1 MTSLVRLAAR
11 LTAGG
16 GRESAV
22 RLVLTG
28 AGLALAVTMLLFA
41 AVAFPA
47 LHAHDV
53 RRAWTQTSPE
63 NLRPAQDE
71 STTDPLRWRQVED
84 RFDGRDL
91 LRVDVAA
98 EGPAAPVPPG
108 LDRLPGP
115 GEVAVSPALRR
126 SLDETSADPALLA
139 DRFPGRIT
147 ATIGRE
153 ALASPDD
160 LVAFVGHQPEELQ
173 ARGGGD
179 DRTGADGTIRVRSIE
194 SAPISRGLTR
204 EMRVVFVIGG
214 VGLLI
219 PIVVFVATATRLAA
233 ARREQRL
240 AAMRLAG
247 ATQRQVG
254 AIAAVEAAI
263 AALGG
268 TAVGF
273 GGFFALRPWLARI
286 PFDGAGFYPS
296 DLRLSWGWAAAIALG
311 VPALA
316 VAAAIVSVRRLRIS
330 PLGVARRAD
339 RPRPTPR
346 PLLLVAA
353 GMVGLVG
360 TTIWARS
367 SSAESAE
374 TYATGAAFVVTI
386 LGLTLSGPWLTA
398 VAARAIARLGR
409 RTPSLLAARR
419 LEDNPSA
426 GFRAISGIVLAVF
439 VGTVFAGL
447 AASLLAANDN
457 LPGNG
462 DGLARD
468 VVAAAMDP
476 APSDAPVTDGPAAV
490 APGRAEPFRWTTL
503 DPADATALVDDL
515 GAVDGVERVITA
527 RAFPD
532 DPALFEQLVRTGAE
546 LSAPVLVAC
555 TDVEALGPERP
566 ANCDGATALTVHG
579 GDVDATGLVVPTLT
593 ADELARLPVVAVA
606 AVTDGRTA
614 TIEQARTRLSLAMP
628 GSPAV
633 TQRDLDVAS
642 HREVDTLQ
650 RVSNVG
656 LSVTLV
662 IAGCSL
668 AVAVAGAIVERR
680 RPFALLRLAG
690 TQLSDL
696 RRVVLAEAA
705 APLLVVA
712 AASVVLGLA
721 VAYLALAA
729 GGGNRA
735 FALPDLGYWLSLF
748 GGLAAALLVVLA
760 TLPLL
765 ARLTDPDTARFE

>member
-1 MTSLVRLAAR
+1 V
-11 LTAGG
+11 
-16 GRESAV
+16 V

-53 RRAWTQTSPE
+53 RRAWTQTTPE
-63 NLRPAQDE
+63 NQRPAQDE
-71 STTDPLRWRQVED
+71 STTDPLRWRRVED
-84 RFDGRDL
+84 RFGGRDL
-91 LRVDVAA
+91 LRVDVGA
-98 EGPAAPVPPG
+98 EGPGAPVPPG

-126 SLDETSADPALLA
+126 LLDETEADPALLA
-139 DRFPGRIT
+139 DRFPGSIT
-147 ATIGRE
+147 AIVGRD
-153 ALASPDD
+153 ALASPND
-160 LVAFVGHQPEELQ
+160 LVAIVGRHPDELQ
-173 ARGGGD
+173 ARDGGD
-179 DRTGADGTIRVRSIE
+179 DRVGPDGTIRVHSIE
-194 SAPISRGLTR
+194 SAPISRGLTGV
-204 EMRVVFVIGG
+204 MRVVLVIGG

-254 AIAAVEAAI
+254 GIAAVEAAI

-268 TAVGF
+268 TVVGF

-286 PFDGAGFYPS
+286 PFDGASFYPS
-296 DLRLSWGWAAAIALG
+296 DLRLSWGWAATIALG

-316 VAAAIVSVRRLRIS
+316 VGAAIVSARRLRIS
-330 PLGVARRAD
+330 PLGAARRAE
-339 RPRPTPR
+339 RPRPTAR

-353 GMVGLVG
+353 GLLALAA
-360 TTIWARS
+360 TTLWAQRS
-367 SSAESAE
+367 TAEAAE
-374 TYATGAAFVVTI
+374 AYATGTAFVATI

-398 VAARAIARLGR
+398 VAARGIARLGR

-419 LEDNPSA
+419 LEDNPAA

-447 AASLLAANDN
+447 AASLHAGNGTLSADGDRLAAN
-457 LPGNG
+457 
-462 DGLARD
+462 
-468 VVAAAMDP
+468 VVTAAKGP
-476 APSDAPVTDGPAAV
+476 VPSDPVALGAPAQQASATDVPS
-490 APGRAEPFRWTTL
+490 RWTTL
-503 DPADATALVDDL
+503 APEDATALVDDL
-515 GAVDGVERVITA
+515 RALDGVEQVITA
-527 RAFPD
+527 HAFPD
-532 DPALFEQLVRTGAE
+532 DPELFAQLARTGAE
-546 LSAPVLVAC
+546 LSAPVLVSC
-555 TDVEALGPERP
+555 EDVAALGPERP
-566 ANCDGATALTVHG
+566 PGCDGATVLTVHG
-579 GDVDATGLVVPTLT
+579 GDVDATGLVVPSYG
-593 ADELARLPVVAVA
+593 AGELAAAPVVAVA

-614 TIEQARTRLSLAMP
+614 TMEQARTRLELAIP

-633 TQRDLDVAS
+633 TRRDLDATAR
-642 HREVDTLQ
+642 RELDTLQ
-650 RVSNVG
+650 RMSNIG

-705 APLLVVA
+705 APLLVVTV
-712 AASVVLGLA
+712 ASVMLGLA
-721 VAYLALAA
+721 VAYLAMAT
-729 GGGNRA
+729 GGRNRA
-735 FALPDLGYWLSLF
+735 FVLPDLGYWLALL
-748 GGLAAALLVVLA
+748 GGLGAALLVVLA

-765 ARLTDPDTARFE
+765 DRLTAPDTARFE